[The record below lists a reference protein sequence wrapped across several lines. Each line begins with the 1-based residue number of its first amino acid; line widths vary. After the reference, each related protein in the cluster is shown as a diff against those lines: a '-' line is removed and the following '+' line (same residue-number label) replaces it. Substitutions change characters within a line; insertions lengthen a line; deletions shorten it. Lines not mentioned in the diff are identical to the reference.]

1 MQIPIVAVLSVVCVA
16 DRVYRPCAESQCIQE
31 AKLAMR
37 IQSDASSVEG
47 FVVGVSR
54 SSLCNCP
61 RIADVDSTE
70 IGCGK
75 GGRDPFD
82 GLWAEPRNAG
92 S

>member
-1 MQIPIVAVLSVVCVA
+1 MQIPIVAVWSVVSVS
-16 DRVYRPCAESQCIQE
+16 DRVYRPRAESQCIQE

-37 IQSDASSVEG
+37 TKSDASSVEG

-61 RIADVDSTE
+61 RIAAVGSTE
-70 IGCGK
+70 IGCGR
-75 GGRDPFD
+75 GRRDLLD
-82 GLWAEPRNAG
+82 RLWTEPRNAG